1 MKILFKWSDD
11 NYMKTNS
18 HKSQLLLSTEPDLV
32 ANNDI
37 DIISNSKIEKL
48 LQLT

>member
-1 MKILFKWSDD
+1 MKILFKWSVD

-18 HKSQLLLSTEPDLV
+18 HKTQLLLSTEPDFV
-32 ANNDI
+32 ANNNI

-48 LQLT
+48 LRVT